1 MGAAE
6 ASVDETAATSTSVD
20 LLIVGAGPVGLFG
33 AYYAGVRTLSTAV
46 LDSLEEPGG
55 QITAM
60 YPEKAIFDVAGFPA
74 IRGRDLVDQLMR
86 QAAPHDPQYLL
97 GHQAVELERGDGAFA
112 VTTSAGLRIECRSI
126 VITGGIGTFTP
137 RPLPAGG
144 DYLGRGLAHFVPD
157 PTLYEGEDVVVVG
170 GGDSALDWALMLEPI
185 AKSVTI
191 VHRRAEFRAHPHS
204 VELLKAS
211 AVDMITDAQI
221 AGVRGD
227 PAITEVDLNVAGEI
241 RTLPCRRLV
250 AALGFT
256 ANLGPLMEWGIE
268 IVKRSITVDSMG
280 RTTVPG
286 IYAAGDIVNYE
297 GKVKLIATGFGE
309 VATAVNNAAAYLN
322 PRVSA
327 FPGHLSDYAPADGT
341 PTTPSAGA
349 VNASAESTP
358 AAMAADRPTGS

>member
-1 MGAAE
+1 
-6 ASVDETAATSTSVD
+6 VTDPSTKSVD

-33 AYYAGVRTLSTAV
+33 AYYAGVRTMSTAV

-74 IRGRDLVDQLMR
+74 IRGRDLVDELLR
-86 QAAPHDPQYLL
+86 QAAPFSPDYLL
-97 GHQAVELERGDGAFA
+97 GHQAVGLERGDGGFA
-112 VTTSAGLRIECRSI
+112 VTTSAGLRIECRAI

-144 DYLGRGLAHFVPD
+144 EYLGRGLAHFVPD
-157 PTLYEGEDVVVVG
+157 PTAYEGQNIVVVG

-185 AKSVTI
+185 GKSVTI

-211 AVDMITDAQI
+211 SVTMLTDAQI
-221 AGVRGD
+221 AAVRGD
-227 PAITEVDLNVAGEI
+227 PDVSEVDVDVAGTI
-241 RTLPCRRLV
+241 QTLPCDKLV

-256 ANLGPLMEWGIE
+256 ANLGPLMEWGID
-268 IVKRSITVDSMG
+268 IVKRQIVVDTMG
-280 RTTVPG
+280 RTSVAG
-286 IYAAGDIVNYE
+286 IYAAGDIVEYQ

-322 PRVSA
+322 PNVSA
-327 FPGHLSDYAPADGT
+327 FPGHLSDYAPPGAT
-341 PTTPSAGA
+341 ESPSASH
-349 VNASAESTP
+349 SA
-358 AAMAADRPTGS
+358 

>member
-1 MGAAE
+1 MTE
-6 ASVDETAATSTSVD
+6 AAATKSVD

-33 AYYAGVRTLSTAV
+33 AYYAGVRTLATAV

-74 IRGRDLVDQLMR
+74 IRGRELVEQLVA
-86 QAAPHDPQYLL
+86 QAAPHHPEYLL
-97 GHQAVELERGDGAFA
+97 GHQAVGLERGEGSFA
-112 VTTSAGLRIECRSI
+112 VTTSQGLRIECRAI

-137 RPLPAGG
+137 RPLPTGG
-144 DYLGRGLAHFVPD
+144 EYLGHGLVHFVPD
-157 PTLYEGEDVVVVG
+157 PSAYEGQHIVVVG

-185 AKSVTI
+185 GKSVTV

-204 VELLKAS
+204 VQLLKAS
-211 AVDMITDAQI
+211 TVSMLTDAQVS
-221 AGVRGD
+221 GVRGD
-227 PAITEVDLNVAGEI
+227 PELNEVDVTVAGEV
-241 RTLPCRRLV
+241 RTLPCDRLV

-256 ANLGPLMEWGIE
+256 ANLGPLMEWGIDIRKRQ
-268 IVKRSITVDSMG
+268 IVVDTMG

-286 IYAAGDIVNYE
+286 VYAAGDIIDYQ

-322 PRVSA
+322 PHVSA
-327 FPGHLSDYAPADGT
+327 FPGHLSDYAPPDGGS
-341 PTTPSAGA
+341 PTA
-349 VNASAESTP
+349 
-358 AAMAADRPTGS
+358 

>member
-1 MGAAE
+1 MAD
-6 ASVDETAATSTSVD
+6 ASAKSVD

-74 IRGRDLVDQLMR
+74 IRGRELVEQLLA
-86 QAAPHDPQYLL
+86 QAAPFAPDYML
-97 GHQAVELERGDGAFA
+97 GHQAVGLERGDGGFA
-112 VTTSAGLRIECRSI
+112 VTTSSGVRIDCRAI

-144 DYLGRGLAHFVPD
+144 EYLGRGLVHFVPD
-157 PTLYEGEDVVVVG
+157 PSAYQDKDIVVVG

-185 AKSVTI
+185 GRSVTV

-211 AVDMITDAQI
+211 TVAVLTDAQVS
-221 AGVRGD
+221 AVRGD
-227 PAITEVDLNVAGEI
+227 PNVSEVDIDVAGTI
-241 RTLPCRRLV
+241 KSLPCDRLV

-256 ANLGPLMEWGIE
+256 ANLGPLMEWGLE
-268 IVKRSITVDSMG
+268 IRKRQIVVDTMG
-280 RTTVPG
+280 RTTVAG
-286 IYAAGDIVNYE
+286 VYAAGDIVEYQ

-309 VATAVNNAAAYLN
+309 VATAVNNAAAFLN
-322 PRVSA
+322 PNVSA
-327 FPGHLSDYAPADGT
+327 FPGHLSDYAPPGATGS
-341 PTTPSAGA
+341 PSAPP
-349 VNASAESTP
+349 SA
-358 AAMAADRPTGS
+358 